1 MPGTEQL
8 EPVTVDTFVRA
19 ETDRYFAQFAAAG
32 LGALHHR
39 RRLPSVA
46 DQQVVRMNL
55 DTLYST
61 GVFDLDASPVTVT
74 LPDAGGRYLSLQPIS
89 QDHFTSGCLYGR
101 GPFTISRDSIGTR
114 YAGLLVRTFVDA
126 RDADD
131 LSAVHAL
138 QGAIVVEQ
146 EDRGSFEVP
155 SWDGASLDT
164 VRRTLLRVAPALRA
178 GEGFGA
184 RGEVDPIHHLV
195 LTAAGWGGNTARDAT
210 YAGAFPEDNDGRTPY
225 RLTVGDV
232 PVDGFWSI
240 TVYDDQGYLAA
251 NSEERYSVNG
261 VTAVPDPSGTVT
273 VQFGGSKTGAPN
285 WLPVPPNWN
294 YVVRLYQPRPEIL
307 QGGWIFPAARP
318 LPATSQ

>member
-1 MPGTEQL
+1 MPDSEQPQ
-8 EPVTVDTFVRA
+8 PVTVDTFVRA

-32 LGALHHR
+32 LGVMHHR
-39 RRLPSVA
+39 RRLPSVT

-61 GVFDLDASPVTVT
+61 GVFDLDASPVTVS

-101 GPFTISRDSIGTR
+101 GPFTFTRDSVGTR
-114 YAGLLVRTFVDA
+114 YGGLLVRTFVDA
-126 RDADD
+126 RDPDD
-131 LSAVHAL
+131 LSAVHEL
-138 QGAIVVEQ
+138 QDAIVVEQ
-146 EDRGSFEVP
+146 EARGSFEVP
-155 SWDGASLDT
+155 RWDPTTLDT
-164 VRRTLLRVAPALRA
+164 VRRTLLRVAPSLRA
-178 GEGFGA
+178 GVGFGT
-184 RGEVDPIHHLV
+184 REEVDPVHHLV

-210 YAGAFPEDNDGRTPY
+210 YEGGFPGDNDGLTPY

-240 TVYDDQGYLAA
+240 TVYDEQGYLAA
-251 NSEERYSVNG
+251 NPENRYSVNG

-273 VQFGGSKTGAPN
+273 VQFGGSQADAPN
-285 WLPVPPNWN
+285 WLPVPPHWN

-307 QGGWIFPAARP
+307 QGSWVFPAARP
-318 LPATSQ
+318 ALAT